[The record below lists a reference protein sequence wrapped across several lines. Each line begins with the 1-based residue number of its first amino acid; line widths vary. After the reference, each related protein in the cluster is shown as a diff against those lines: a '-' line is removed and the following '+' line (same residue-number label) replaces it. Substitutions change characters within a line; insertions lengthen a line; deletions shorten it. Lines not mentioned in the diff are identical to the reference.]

1 MFIASIGITIN
12 LATILYWGCVLPADG
27 SCFFL
32 LLGFHAPFGDI
43 ARAGRTIYNNNLHSL
58 S

>member
-1 MFIASIGITIN
+1 MAIVS
-12 LATILYWGCVLPADG
+12 
-27 SCFFL
+27 FFG
-32 LLGFHAPFGDI
+32 LGFHAPFGDI